1 MTRRSKREVERALED
16 LAEDSPEEPATT
28 VFDRAPDP
36 LAEVLKN
43 LTRDLILVFS
53 DYPDEIANAPKPD
66 ATETYLEVVRDR
78 YGIDEDR
85 DAAVMRGL
93 DDVTIID
100 MPDADSLTKFGCM
113 APDIAEQ
120 SEVADAD
127 GYSLAELVEAGRE
140 AEAEDLLV
148 QATYHA
154 LAEQLEVRTDAGEPL
169 ADLVEDGQTEAAE
182 RLVVRA
188 TYGALAERGGE
199 VTA

>member
-120 SEVADAD
+120 
-127 GYSLAELVEAGRE
+127 
-140 AEAEDLLV
+140 
-148 QATYHA
+148 
-154 LAEQLEVRTDAGEPL
+154 LEVRTDAGEPL